1 MGVVRTRI
9 IKIGN
14 SQGFRIPKL
23 FLKQLNLR
31 EEVELEV
38 QENRLIIRPLQLPRY
53 NWEQQFQSM
62 AANYDDQLL
71 DKVVPSLTTWDEEEW
86 EW

>member
-1 MGVVRTRI
+1 M
-9 IKIGN
+9 
-14 SQGFRIPKL
+14 
-23 FLKQLNLR
+23 FLEQLNLR

-38 QENRLIIRPLQLPRY
+38 QENRLIIRPLQPPRY

-62 AANYDDQLL
+62 AANDDDQLL